1 MNKWKANN
9 YKGTGKS
16 KPNKNA
22 MKKALSKKSSLK
34 AKNPLP
40 VYKSGMMNGKPMD
53 YSKMKKGII
62 TSID

>member
-1 MNKWKANN
+1 MKWKANN

-22 MKKALSKKSSLK
+22 QKKALKGSMK
-34 AKNPLP
+34 AKNPMP
-40 VYKSGMMNGKPMD
+40 VYKSGMMNGKPMN

-62 TSID
+62 TSLD